1 MTETCQHC
9 GVRLRTK
16 HRRSAPVA
24 RCHDCTA
31 EDGTAKDP
39 DDSEQADEDSDKQ
52 SDEDTCEPTS
62 ALVEK
67 TPNGWR
73 PASST

>member
-1 MTETCQHC
+1 MTDVCEHC
-9 GVRLRTK
+9 GARLRTK
-16 HRRSAPVA
+16 HRRGAPVA

-31 EDGTAKDP
+31 EDGTAKHP
-39 DDSEQADEDSDKQ
+39 DDSEQSDESTDQQ
-52 SDEDTCEPTS
+52 SDENAYTPTS
-62 ALVEK
+62 GLVEK